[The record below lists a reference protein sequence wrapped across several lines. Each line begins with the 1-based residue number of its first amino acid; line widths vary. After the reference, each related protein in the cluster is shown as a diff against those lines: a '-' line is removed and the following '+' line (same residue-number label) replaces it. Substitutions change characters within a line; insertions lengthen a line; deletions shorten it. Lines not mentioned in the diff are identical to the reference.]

1 MFAKQQKQIYLTQ
14 SEEFKMN
21 YEKMTTRELL
31 EESLKQLKIIQLDNL
46 RREPNHPRNKFN
58 YTVIVPDHPL
68 GYHEHYTMD
77 FEVAKKSAI
86 EWASDYGK
94 ASVEDRNLE
103 TVFAVR

>member
-1 MFAKQQKQIYLTQ
+1 MFAKQQKQIYPIQ
-14 SEEFKMN
+14 SEGFKMN

-68 GYHEHYTMD
+68 GYHEHYTND
-77 FEVAKKSAI
+77 LKVAKKSAI
-86 EWASDYGK
+86 EWASDYGR

>member
-1 MFAKQQKQIYLTQ
+1 MT
-14 SEEFKMN
+14 

-46 RREPNHPRNKFN
+46 RREPNHPRNKFD
-58 YTVIVPDHPL
+58 YSVIFHDHTI
-68 GYHEHYTMD
+68 GYHDHYTND
-77 FEVAKKSAI
+77 LKVAKKSAI
-86 EWASDYGK
+86 EWATEYGR